1 MSRVQAD
8 PDSSS
13 AEKVIIRLKP
23 GARRGLIRRLQAQG
37 ADVTADLAVIEAV
50 ATRLPRRLL
59 RRLSQDADVLSIS
72 TDAPVT
78 SHGLSSVVTGAAEGG
93 GYSLR
98 RTLGLEASSTTSTTV
113 SFRQGVNGYTST
125 VDGGA
130 DFYSPLSAFPNARS
144 VWVEGFGLFPAG
156 MLLRF
161 DNLVGSGPGQIPAGA
176 TITSASLQVTQVS
189 FGAPSASLSAHRLV
203 SPWAA
208 NDSWMSMVT
217 SGPGL
222 QFDGQEASS
231 QAGASAGMGGT
242 GARTLSG
249 TGLADAVQAWVNGDP
264 NYGWVLFQ
272 SSSYAARLAT
282 SEDFS
287 SSNRPTLTVTYR
299 APVQTTSLTGAG
311 VTIAVIDS
319 GLALHLPLARS
330 DVLEQVAVGIV
341 VADLEGRVVD
351 ANRAARHL
359 ARCADPVG
367 RPIAELVAAAT
378 GRKDVVI
385 EARSLPLHSAVAEV
399 GMAALLEDRTEAR
412 RAEQRLQLAA
422 RLESLGFLTAGIAH
436 EVNNPLAFIRANL
449 SQLEKLA
456 IELGSPEVE
465 AALSQTAR
473 PIAAD
478 ARELVGDTQEGVER
492 IAALV
497 QRLKAFARNELGDG
511 SQRAPVDLGRVV
523 DAAIAMASVGLPR
536 GAIRRAASDA
546 PPVLA
551 IEGDLVQIA
560 LNLLVNAVQA
570 SADRVD
576 IEVEVAERE
585 GGVALTVS
593 DRGAGIDPDALP
605 HLFEPFFT
613 TKRQGIGSGL
623 GLSLSYDL
631 ARRHGGRLEARNR
644 DGGGAAFTLWLPL
657 ASASPEEALR
667 ELRA

>member
-1 MSRVQAD
+1 VLYELGLVATIAICGWIALDLLTAQNWRRGVAVACLAAFAISWAAGDLLIRSAASEAERLLALRLNYLGVATVPLSLLAVAAQAARPRWWRRAPLAMVLAAILPLFSFSFLFWESGAWFVDFSVRPPRRGPVFYANMAYSFALVGLAGFYFMQTARRLRRASPTRLAVLAVGVLSPLVANFIHILVLPALAD
-8 PDSSS
+8 PTPVVMGV
-13 AEKVIIRLKP
+13 AALCIRL
-23 GARRGLIRRLQAQG
+23 AI
-37 ADVTADLAVIEAV
+37 
-50 ATRLPRRLL
+50 
-59 RRLSQDADVLSIS
+59 
-72 TDAPVT
+72 
-78 SHGLSSVVTGAAEGG
+78 
-93 GYSLR
+93 
-98 RTLGLEASSTTSTTV
+98 
-113 SFRQGVNGYTST
+113 
-125 VDGGA
+125 
-130 DFYSPLSAFPNARS
+130 
-144 VWVEGFGLFPAG
+144 
-156 MLLRF
+156 
-161 DNLVGSGPGQIPAGA
+161 
-176 TITSASLQVTQVS
+176 
-189 FGAPSASLSAHRLV
+189 
-203 SPWAA
+203 
-208 NDSWMSMVT
+208 
-217 SGPGL
+217 
-222 QFDGQEASS
+222 
-231 QAGASAGMGGT
+231 
-242 GARTLSG
+242 
-249 TGLADAVQAWVNGDP
+249 
-264 NYGWVLFQ
+264 
-272 SSSYAARLAT
+272 
-282 SEDFS
+282 
-287 SSNRPTLTVTYR
+287 
-299 APVQTTSLTGAG
+299 
-311 VTIAVIDS
+311 IDS

-359 ARCADPVG
+359 ARCADPIG

-378 GRKDVVI
+378 GRKDAVI

-456 IELGSPEVE
+456 IEMNSPAVE

-536 GAIRRAASDA
+536 GAIRRAASEA

-570 SADRVD
+570 STDRVD
-576 IEVEVAERE
+576 IQVEVAERE

-613 TKRQGIGSGL
+613 TKRQGTGSGL

-644 DGGGAAFTLWLPL
+644 DGGGAAFTLWLPIAN
-657 ASASPEEALR
+657 ASAEDALGQ
-667 ELRA
+667 LRA